1 MSDDKIKRRPITAS
15 DIGVPIPGD
24 PNYTSHKGG
33 IARPAVTSGQADPVK
48 GAQARKVNKSL
59 TAGGGVKT
67 AGMMIDNVPN
77 MNTSYS
83 TRYLDAYRTSYA
95 SGGDDRGGTYDV
107 PTYFVEMN
115 DKNGGVIYWPTTLRE
130 KYSWYR
136 YFYRTDAYVGR
147 ALDLLT
153 DLPMSKLTLNM
164 PKAKGM
170 TKKQK
175 EEINN
180 FYDHMME
187 RLGLFDVLRS
197 SLFEVNCIG
206 NSFLFHEWD
215 DKMKMWSSIQMLPPE
230 EVSVFQFPFSDKKRI
245 EYRPERLIGLIKQ
258 HDSDNGEE
266 GGFNYSDSSSDSSLS
281 SDIVDLIPEDIKNMI
296 NESGAI
302 MMDSDPMSGSF
313 TYHMTRKR
321 APYLELG
328 ASLLE
333 RILVPLLQKENY
345 RYTQLSLANR
355 NMTPKNLIVAP
366 NLTGEELEDLRL
378 QVDLSYLDPD
388 YSIITNYEVDWSQI
402 GADQRLLDLSKEYE
416 TIDNQIFSA
425 LGVTRELLTGEG
437 AFGGNKITVEIL
449 NTMFLH
455 SRQMLIDYV
464 EQQLFKPVAEAN
476 GWYSTDSNGIKN
488 YWYPRVGFNRLT
500 IRDNSE
506 VFDSLF
512 QLYQKGSLPVDVI
525 YELFNLD
532 ADSLSE
538 KLEEQL
544 FTVKDA
550 TFNRLL
556 EEANL
561 EVGRNLIDR
570 SNIVEKVTKYLNLDY
585 KEPDE
590 GGDVEGGEDG
600 FGGGFE
606 DEAEGPQALPDDIV
620 DGVADISIDEGNLGP
635 DSTDQEIEEAVQ
647 EGINKTS

>member
-1 MSDDKIKRRPITAS
+1 MSADDNIQRRPITAS

-33 IARPAVTSGQADPVK
+33 IARPAVTSGQADPVRT
-48 GAQARKVNKSL
+48 AQARKIHKSL
-59 TAGGGVKT
+59 AAGGVGKT

-77 MNTSYS
+77 MSTNYS
-83 TRYLDAYRTSYA
+83 TRYLDSYRTSYA
-95 SGGDDRGGTYDV
+95 SGGGDRGGTYDV

-170 TKKQK
+170 TKTKK

-187 RLGLFDVLRS
+187 KLGLFDILRS

-206 NSFLFHEWD
+206 NTFLFHEWD
-215 DKMKMWSSIQMLPPE
+215 DKMNMWSSIQMLPPE

-258 HDSDNGEE
+258 HEQDSEVSYG
-266 GGFNYSDSSSDSSLS
+266 YSDENSDSELS
-281 SDIVDLIPEDIKNMI
+281 NEIVDLIPADIKDMI
-296 NESGAI
+296 SESGAI

-321 APYLELG
+321 APYMELG

-366 NLTGEELEDLRL
+366 NLTVEELEDLRL

-388 YSIITNYEVDWSQI
+388 YSIITNYEVDWDQI

-464 EQQLFKPVAEAN
+464 EQQLFKPVAEAHK
-476 GWYSTDSNGIKN
+476 WYSTDSNGIKS
-488 YWYPRVGFNRLT
+488 YWYPKVGFNRLT

-512 QLYQKGSLPVDVI
+512 QLYQKGSLPVDII

-538 KLEEQL
+538 KLESQM

-561 EVGRNLIDR
+561 EIGRNLITQ
-570 SNIVEKVTKYLNLDY
+570 SNLVEKVTSYLKLEY
-585 KEPDE
+585 KEPPEEGE
-590 GGDVEGGEDG
+590 GGGFEDD

-606 DEAEGPQALPDDIV
+606 DEGEAQALPDDIV